1 LREEITRKKHYCLYT
16 FQSTCFTDRDNL
28 FWVMSSAQK
37 LAMVFFEV
45 IGAGVVTYGLLYL
58 LAMCFI
64 DCDVELTFYSK
75 LGKSPRKLKGKVVF
89 ITGASSGIGEFTAKA
104 LAKHGVKLVLTARR
118 KNELER
124 VKRECIDLSKGQLQ
138 EQDILIIPFDVTDLS
153 VHNSVF
159 DQALKHFGTVDI
171 LVNNAGRSQ
180 RALFENIE
188 MKVDKQMFDLNVFAV
203 VNLSRLAVNYFNEKG
218 SGHVAVVSSL
228 AGVFGVPYSATYTAS
243 KHAIH
248 GYFNALRTEKTG
260 KNIAVTLLC
269 PGPTY
274 TNFLQES
281 FTEKEGQKYGIAAD
295 KTDRRMTGE
304 RCGELCAIAL
314 ANKTRESWMG
324 LFPMM
329 PFVYGAVYFP
339 VISNMVLHLLGPRR
353 LFKFRDSKD
362 ITLSEGKEKL

>member
-1 LREEITRKKHYCLYT
+1 
-16 FQSTCFTDRDNL
+16 
-28 FWVMSSAQK
+28 MSSAQK

-339 VISNMVLHLLGPRR
+339 VISNMVLRLLGPRR